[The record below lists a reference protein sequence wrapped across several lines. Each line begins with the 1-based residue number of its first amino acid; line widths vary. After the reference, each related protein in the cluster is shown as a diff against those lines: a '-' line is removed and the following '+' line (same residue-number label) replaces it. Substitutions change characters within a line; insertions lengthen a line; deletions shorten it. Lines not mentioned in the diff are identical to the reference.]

1 MPETFS
7 PAIKPIRPVER
18 QHAFDDPEW
27 IFELKHDG
35 VRALAYVENGQS
47 RLVSRNNYTFPHWPG
62 LGSWLGNNL
71 GDFILDGELVCL
83 DEQGRSQFYD
93 LFFRRK
99 EPIYYAFDLL
109 WLNGEDLRDLPLVER
124 KARLKELVPEQPSPI
139 LYADHVPETGVKLFH
154 KICEMDLEGIVAK
167 RKTAPYRE
175 KTLWIK
181 IRNPNYSQKEGR
193 AELFQARWR

>member
-1 MPETFS
+1 MS
-7 PAIKPIRPVER
+7 GRCVRRRLAER
-18 QHAFDDPEW
+18 
-27 IFELKHDG
+27 
-35 VRALAYVENGQS
+35 Y
-47 RLVSRNNYTFPHWPG
+47 VSR
-62 LGSWLGNNL
+62 
-71 GDFILDGELVCL
+71 IL
-83 DEQGRSQFYD
+83 
-93 LFFRRK
+93 
-99 EPIYYAFDLL
+99 LL
-109 WLNGEDLRDLPLVER
+109 L
-124 KARLKELVPEQPSPI
+124 PSPI